1 MGYDARVMTVDAALL
16 SKAIRTIHP
25 GKLSAEDAETV
36 VALAQ
41 MSVDADGQEDAD
53 EIKMFFTLGKAV
65 FELAGLTDTPTPTF
79 AVDEDDDERLTT
91 LAKSLSSNEGR
102 ELAYAVSHLL
112 SIVDVQIQPEE
123 TEFLEKLAE
132 ALGLSVERA
141 EELAAQL
148 GEAITPMD

>member
-1 MGYDARVMTVDAALL
+1 MTVDAALL
-16 SKAIRTIHP
+16 TKALRTIHP

-53 EIKMFFTLGKAV
+53 EIKMFFTLGKGV
-65 FELAGLTDTPTPTF
+65 YELAGLTDTPTPTF
-79 AVDEDDDERLTT
+79 ADDDDENRITT
-91 LAKSLSSNEGR
+91 LAKSLATSEAR
-102 ELAYAVSHLL
+102 ELAYAVANLL
-112 SIVDVQIQPEE
+112 TIVDVQIQPEE
-123 TEFLEKLAE
+123 NEFLEKLAE
-132 ALGLSVERA
+132 ALGLSVDRA